1 LCSSGVETV
10 SIFVTV
16 LGESLWA
23 APTLTTLSATPVV
36 SVSDW
41 LETLVTMTELVEV
54 STTGLMDTRLWLVL
68 TVTAAGDGS
77 PLKETTESLI
87 SGISSIL
94 SFPVLLEELTVVV
107 LDGRVVMG
115 PPPLSPIKYPHP
127 PRRRTPP
134 FRPISDPH
142 P

>member
-1 LCSSGVETV
+1 METV

-115 PPPLSPIKYPHP
+115 PPPLRPIKYPHP

-134 FRPISDPH
+134 LRPISDPH